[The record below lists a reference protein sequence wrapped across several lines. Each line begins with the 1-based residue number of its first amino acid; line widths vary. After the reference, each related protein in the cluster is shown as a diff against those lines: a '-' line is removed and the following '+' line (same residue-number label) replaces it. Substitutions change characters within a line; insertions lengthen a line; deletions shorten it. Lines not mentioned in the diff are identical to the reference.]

1 MVKKDIE
8 IVLDADVII
17 HFAKGE
23 MLSILPSI
31 FPDYKYVVL
40 DIVKNEV
47 LPPVLGQLEKQMI
60 YMKNIQEVKFGH
72 THEERKEFARLTS
85 QLGLGRGESASMVYC
100 RFHDNVLGSS
110 NLRDIIDYCDEYG
123 INYLTT
129 IDFLFYAIKRGIITK
144 EEADEFIE
152 KVRNKN
158 SRLPNVDF
166 STYKCDKLSIVS

>member
-1 MVKKDIE
+1 MVKNDIE

-23 MLSILPSI
+23 MLSVLPSI
-31 FPDYKYVVL
+31 FPEYRYVVL
-40 DIVKNEV
+40 DIVKNGV
-47 LPPVLGQLEKQMI
+47 LPPVLSQLENQMI
-60 YMKNIQEVKFGH
+60 YMKNVKEVKFGQ
-72 THEERKEFARLTS
+72 THEERKEYARLTS

-123 INYLTT
+123 IKYLTT
-129 IDFLFYAIKRGIITK
+129 IDFLYYAIKRGIITN
-144 EEADEFIE
+144 EEAEEFVI
-152 KVRNKN
+152 KVRSKN

-166 STYKCDKLSIVS
+166 STYICTNVAIC

>member
-1 MVKKDIE
+1 M
-8 IVLDADVII
+8 
-17 HFAKGE
+17 
-23 MLSILPSI
+23 
-31 FPDYKYVVL
+31 
-40 DIVKNEV
+40 
-47 LPPVLGQLEKQMI
+47 
-60 YMKNIQEVKFGH
+60 KFGH
-72 THEERKEFARLTS
+72 THEERKEYARLTS

-123 INYLTT
+123 IKYLTT
-129 IDFLFYAIKRGIITK
+129 IDFWFVAIKRGIITK

>member
-31 FPDYKYVVL
+31 FPNYKYVVL

-47 LPPVLGQLEKQMI
+47 LPPVLGQLENQMI
-60 YMKNIQEVKFGH
+60 FMKNIQEVKFGH
-72 THEERKEFARLTS
+72 THEERKEYARLTS

-100 RFHDNVLGSS
+100 RFHDDNIGQRIPPVALQRIPVVS
-110 NLRDIIDYCDEYG
+110 L
-123 INYLTT
+123 
-129 IDFLFYAIKRGIITK
+129 KRYH
-144 EEADEFIE
+144 
-152 KVRNKN
+152 
-158 SRLPNVDF
+158 S
-166 STYKCDKLSIVS
+166 

>member
-47 LPPVLGQLEKQMI
+47 LPPV
-60 YMKNIQEVKFGH
+60 
-72 THEERKEFARLTS
+72 
-85 QLGLGRGESASMVYC
+85 
-100 RFHDNVLGSS
+100 
-110 NLRDIIDYCDEYG
+110 
-123 INYLTT
+123 
-129 IDFLFYAIKRGIITK
+129 
-144 EEADEFIE
+144 
-152 KVRNKN
+152 
-158 SRLPNVDF
+158 
-166 STYKCDKLSIVS
+166 